1 MTQGDSMSFD
11 GNMLRKV
18 THELYEKIN
27 TGRITKIYQLSA
39 YDLLFMIH
47 AKKEKHKLLISA
59 SPNYARIH
67 LTEFNQERPETPPN
81 FCMFL
86 RKHLEGGI
94 IQNLYQN
101 KNDRVI
107 VFDVEKRN
115 ELGDKTIRKLIVE
128 VTGRHS
134 NIIVTDSDLKIQE
147 SIRHIMPFEGTTRT
161 IYPGAIY
168 RFPRTDKFNPYIDD
182 DVEKFIQQSNL
193 EITRN
198 SLLQNFMGFSP
209 IVAEE
214 IAFLH
219 ENGTPIKEAFDKLLN
234 GFNPCIISGN
244 KDYFYY
250 TNLDSIAGTVK
261 TFKTVNEML
270 DRYYL
275 DRDTIDILRQKSKD
289 ILKLIKNNLEKQG
302 HKIEKLS
309 KELRNTNKRDQFKIK
324 GELIQANLYSI
335 KKGDTVLKCTN
346 YYDNTEIEIMLDPK
360 KDPIENMEKFFKKY
374 KKLKASIPYLEK
386 QIEIAQKEKR
396 YFEEL
401 LLQIEHATIKDVEE
415 IKEELERNKYL
426 KKKETKKKR
435 KLKPN
440 YDTYFT
446 EDGVEILVGKNNL
459 QNEYITHKLAK
470 HNEVWMHVKE
480 APGSH
485 VLIRKPFPLNET
497 TIRTAAQLAAYYSSM
512 KHSSSVPIDYVEVR
526 YIKKVP
532 GRIGSY
538 VTYRHNKTIYI
549 DPDPEFIIELQKK

>member
-1 MTQGDSMSFD
+1 MTRGDRMSFD

-18 THELYEKIN
+18 THELNDQIN
-27 TGRITKIYQLSA
+27 TGRITKIYQLSG

-47 AKKEKHKLLISA
+47 AKKEKHQLIISG

-67 LTEFNQERPETPPN
+67 LTKFPQERPETPPN

-86 RKHLEGGI
+86 RKYLEGGI
-94 IQNLYQN
+94 IQSIVQN
-101 KNDRVI
+101 ENDRVI
-107 VFDVEKRN
+107 VFDIEKRN
-115 ELGDKTIRKLIVE
+115 ELGDKTIKKLIIE

-134 NIIVTDSDLKIQE
+134 NIIVTDSDLKILE
-147 SIRHIMPFEGTTRT
+147 SIKHIMPFEGTSRT

-168 RFPRTDKFNPYIDD
+168 KFPNTDKLNPFISSDIDKYFAKNED
-182 DVEKFIQQSNL
+182 
-193 EITRN
+193 ITSR

-209 IVAEE
+209 IVSEE
-214 IAFLH
+214 ISFLY
-219 ENGTPIKEAFDKLLN
+219 ENGTPIKDALN
-234 GFNPCIISGN
+234 KVLYGDTPCIITGK
-244 KDYFYY
+244 KDYYYY
-250 TNLDSIAGTVK
+250 TDLESVNGDKRYFDS
-261 TFKTVNEML
+261 VNEML

-309 KELRNTNKRDQFKIK
+309 KELRNTNKRDVFKIK

-335 KKGDTVLKCTN
+335 NKGDALLKCIN
-346 YYDNTEIEIMLDPK
+346 YYDNTEIEIVLDPK
-360 KDPIENMEKFFKKY
+360 KDAIENMEKYFKKY

-386 QIEIAQKEKR
+386 QIDLATKEKK

-401 LLQIEHATIKDVEE
+401 LHQIEHATLKDVEE

-440 YDTYFT
+440 YDTYYS
-446 EDGVEILVGKNNL
+446 EDGIEILVGKNNL

-485 VLIRKPFPLNET
+485 VLIRQPLPLSET
-497 TIRTAAQLAAYYSSM
+497 TIRTGAQLASYFSSL
-512 KHSSSVPIDYVEVR
+512 KHSSSVPVDYVEVR
-526 YIKKVP
+526 NLKKVP

-538 VTYRHNKTIYI
+538 VTYRNNKTIYI
-549 DPDPEFIIELQKK
+549 DPDKEFIINIQKK